1 MFNPP
6 RDLLKEYLSAGIQ
19 AEQVRQRAARLEGV
33 ESLTLR
39 LLRWCHA
46 HFSVLHHVWVYG
58 LAFVVS
64 MMVLQPAY
72 GWINLAVVP
81 VQVLFPGAI
90 IAVAEL
96 PLMLV
101 LSVLWD
107 VGSALVAWI
116 WKAVT
121 KQRNW

>member
-1 MFNPP
+1 MGLWP
-6 RDLLKEYLSAGIQ
+6 G
-19 AEQVRQRAARLEGV
+19 VCRQHDGAAA
-33 ESLTLR
+33 SLR
-39 LLRWCHA
+39 LDKSGRSA
-46 HFSVLHHVWVYG
+46 RAGAFS
-58 LAFVVS
+58 
-64 MMVLQPAY
+64 
-72 GWINLAVVP
+72 
-81 VQVLFPGAI
+81 GAI

>member
-1 MFNPP
+1 M
-6 RDLLKEYLSAGIQ
+6 
-19 AEQVRQRAARLEGV
+19 
-33 ESLTLR
+33 
-39 LLRWCHA
+39 
-46 HFSVLHHVWVYG
+46 LHHVWVYG

-81 VQVLFPGAI
+81 VQVLFLGAI